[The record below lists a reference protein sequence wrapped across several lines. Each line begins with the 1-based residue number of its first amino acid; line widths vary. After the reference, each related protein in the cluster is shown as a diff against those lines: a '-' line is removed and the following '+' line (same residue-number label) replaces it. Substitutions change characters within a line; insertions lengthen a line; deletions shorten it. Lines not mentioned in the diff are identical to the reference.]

1 MNFTELEKLMRTKGI
16 NSLAEIARALD
27 TTPQAVSNW
36 KARNQVPHHV
46 VNKVLSEH
54 DSNINKQAEVLSA
67 QPYFVDKGNF
77 SLADILL
84 IVAQQL
90 KIITLITFISAFMT
104 FTYVQFIQTPEYISS
119 ATILLPQ
126 SNPSGN
132 FSGLSGIASQFGVN
146 LGSGSNQIDLSSPSL
161 YPELLK
167 SRTFA
172 EKILEKKFYTDFH
185 KKKLSLLQILNFDKE
200 GKMTRKDELI
210 TKTLSTLSE
219 MLNYKKDPIS
229 NFSIIEVTASEP
241 VFSKELADE
250 VLIELESLNR
260 FFKSK
265 TVNEKTK
272 FIQDRIFS
280 VKADLEA
287 SENKLQK
294 FNEQNRQISSPALLL
309 EQERFERDVEIQK
322 GIFLTLKQQLE
333 LAKIEEVQE
342 VNVVKVLDYPEVPL
356 YRSNKNLKVK
366 FVLSVIMGVGL
377 GVFFGFVRSYINNN
391 DINERRK
398 IRKIKGFIKK
408 KSKDVLF
415 DYRITSISSFL
426 FVIFTPYYIKYYTIF
441 SPILIVYLIAMTMS
455 IVLFLT
461 SVIKNK
467 INLNKE
473 NHNAY

>member
-1 MNFTELEKLMRTKGI
+1 
-16 NSLAEIARALD
+16 
-27 TTPQAVSNW
+27 
-36 KARNQVPHHV
+36 
-46 VNKVLSEH
+46 
-54 DSNINKQAEVLSA
+54 
-67 QPYFVDKGNF
+67 
-77 SLADILL
+77 
-84 IVAQQL
+84 
-90 KIITLITFISAFMT
+90 
-104 FTYVQFIQTPEYISS
+104 
-119 ATILLPQ
+119 
-126 SNPSGN
+126 
-132 FSGLSGIASQFGVN
+132 
-146 LGSGSNQIDLSSPSL
+146 
-161 YPELLK
+161 
-167 SRTFA
+167 
-172 EKILEKKFYTDFH
+172 
-185 KKKLSLLQILNFDKE
+185 
-200 GKMTRKDELI
+200 
-210 TKTLSTLSE
+210 

-260 FFKSK
+260 FFKSE

-366 FVLSVIMGVGL
+366 FVLSIIMGVGL

-408 KSKDVLF
+408 KSKDVIF

-426 FVIFTPYYIKYYTIF
+426 FVIFTPYYIKYYTIS

-467 INLNKE
+467 TNLNKE
-473 NHNAY
+473 NYNA